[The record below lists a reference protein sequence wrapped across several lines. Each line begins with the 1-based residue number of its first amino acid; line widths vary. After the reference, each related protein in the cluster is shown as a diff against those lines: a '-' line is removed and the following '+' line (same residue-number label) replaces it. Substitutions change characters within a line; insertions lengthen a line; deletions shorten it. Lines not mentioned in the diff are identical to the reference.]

1 MKTLHYVAAAL
12 LSLSLTGCV
21 SFNPAGPIGEPA
33 QKASTPRQQAVMVDS
48 VVVSDSS
55 IDAEVRKNLGSQFTA
70 QLNKRIERGEY
81 FREVISFPATLGEQD
96 VLLKLEFNSL
106 KGKRT
111 PHPGYFPGAILT
123 LTGWIWFNG
132 PIYVDKYDLSGT
144 LTFEDTQG
152 RTLASSQ
159 KTLQLKQNTGLW
171 DDDYFNL
178 ALGATQLNELVEDL
192 LQDSLQQLANQPQG
206 RTQ

>member
-33 QKASTPRQQAVMVDS
+33 QKASTPRQQAVMVDE
-48 VVVSDSS
+48 VMVSDSS

-96 VLLKLEFNSL
+96 ALLKLEFSSL

-132 PIYVDKYDLSGT
+132 PIYVDKYDLTGT
-144 LTFEDTQG
+144 LTFEDAQG
-152 RTLASSQ
+152 KTLASSQ
-159 KTLQLKQNTGLW
+159 KTLHRKQNTGLW

-206 RTQ
+206 RTK

>member
-1 MKTLHYVAAAL
+1 MKTLHYAVAAL

-21 SFNPAGPIGEPA
+21 SFNPAGPISEPA
-33 QKASTPRQQAVMVDS
+33 QKASTPRQQAVMVDD

-55 IDAEVRKNLGSQFTA
+55 INAEVRKNLGSQFTA

-96 VLLKLEFNSL
+96 ALLKLEFSSL

-132 PIYVDKYDLSGT
+132 PIYVDKYDLTGT
-144 LTFEDTQG
+144 LTFEDAQG
-152 RTLASSQ
+152 KNLASSQ
-159 KTLQLKQNTGLW
+159 KTLHLEQNTGLW
-171 DDDYFNL
+171 DDDYFNIS
-178 ALGATQLNELVEDL
+178 LGATQLNELVEQL
-192 LQDSLQQLANQPQG
+192 LQDSLQQLAKKP
-206 RTQ
+206 